1 MWNRATPCWKGAA
14 TPAGR
19 RALQGAGRRGCR
31 GEKMPSEVIC
41 SRGLGPREPTLQAGG
56 SRARAQG
63 EAAPPVRAATKN
75 RGGNKRENGGRPR
88 KGREGGRPPSSRP
101 QSPFAHP
108 TPPLWED
115 RALELWGWSNTCGH
129 RADPRAG
136 RRNVA
141 VARLR
146 PDGLGSKNASQVE
159 RNVEIA
165 PNRGDHSGPSPTT
178 DRGISEGKTKIKI
191 GRAPFC
197 SWSELN
203 TRVSIRPC

>member
-75 RGGNKRENGGRPR
+75 RRGNKRENGGRPR
-88 KGREGGRPPSSRP
+88 KGREGGRPPPPAHNHPLPTLRP
-101 QSPFAHP
+101 PFAR
-108 TPPLWED
+108 TGL
-115 RALELWGWSNTCGH
+115 STCGDGTTH
-129 RADPRAG
+129 VDIAHIH
-136 RRNVA
+136 
-141 VARLR
+141 
-146 PDGLGSKNASQVE
+146 GLGDATWQWPDFGPMALDQRTRRKMNATWRSHLIGGIIVDHLQPPIVESQK
-159 RNVEIA
+159 A
-165 PNRGDHSGPSPTT
+165 
-178 DRGISEGKTKIKI
+178 K
-191 GRAPFC
+191 
-197 SWSELN
+197 
-203 TRVSIRPC
+203 